1 MNRNI
6 VLFDLDG
13 TLTPPRKQI
22 TSKNIQAIK
31 ALSRIA
37 DVGIVTGSGISYVKE
52 QIPKDVSIDIE
63 IFPCNGTQHW
73 RLSGSDWLE
82 IDSGPS
88 MKDFLG
94 QSNYNNLLLELDQ
107 YQRYMMMS
115 HDLPYTGTFISYRKS
130 LLNWCPVG
138 RDANDEERLAFE
150 KLDLKI
156 GLRAGL
162 LEKLK
167 SRFESL
173 YPKKALSIK
182 LGGSTSFDIFPQGWD
197 KRYALT
203 RIEDKV
209 PWFVGDRCG
218 PGGNDQEIF
227 EALSHDSRSFETS
240 SEKETELIIYD
251 IISTLK
257 LLLKN

>member
-1 MNRNI
+1 MNRNL

-13 TLTPPRKQI
+13 TLTPPRKKI
-22 TSKNIQAIK
+22 TNGNIIAIK

-37 DVGIVTGSGISYVKE
+37 DVGIVTGSGINYVKE
-52 QIPKDVSIDIE
+52 QIPQDALIDIE

-73 RLSGSDWLE
+73 RLTGSDWIE

-88 MKDFLG
+88 MKDYLG
-94 QSNYNNLLLELDQ
+94 QSNYNSLLLELDQ

-115 HDLPYTGTFISYRKS
+115 YDLPYTGTFFSYRKS

-150 KLDLKI
+150 NLDLKI
-156 GLRAGL
+156 GLRISL
-162 LEKLK
+162 LKKLK
-167 SRFESL
+167 DRLESL
-173 YPKKALSIK
+173 YPQKALSMK

-197 KRYALT
+197 KKYVLKRLEGRT
-203 RIEDKV
+203 

-227 EALSHDSRSFETS
+227 EALSQDARSFETS
-240 SEKETELIIYD
+240 SETETELIIYD
-251 IISTLK
+251 IISTIK
-257 LLLKN
+257 LMSQS

>member
-1 MNRNI
+1 MNKNI

-22 TSKNIQAIK
+22 TNENIKAIK

-37 DVGIVTGSGISYVKE
+37 DVGIVTGSGINYVKE
-52 QIPKDVSIDIE
+52 QIPKDALVDIE

-73 RLSGSDWLE
+73 RLTGEEWIE
-82 IDSGPS
+82 IDPGPN
-88 MKDFLG
+88 MKDILG
-94 QSNYNNLLLELDQ
+94 QQNYNCLLLELDQ

-115 HDLPYTGTFISYRKS
+115 HDLPYTATFISYRRS
-130 LLNWCPVG
+130 LLNWCPIG
-138 RDANDEERLAFE
+138 RDASDEERLAFE
-150 KLDLKI
+150 NLDSRI
-156 GLRAGL
+156 SLRTGL
-162 LEKLK
+162 LEKLQR
-167 SRFESL
+167 RFGTL
-173 YPKKALSIK
+173 YHQAELTVK
-182 LGGSTSFDIFPQGWD
+182 LGGTTSFDIFPKGWD

-203 RIEDKV
+203 RLKDKT

-227 EALSHDSRSFETS
+227 EALSHDARSFETS
-240 SEKETELIIYD
+240 SEKETEHIIYD

-257 LLLKN
+257 LMSQN